1 MLEDFKKAL
10 ARVQSDYGFYIG
22 CQTNPA
28 LALAGY
34 DLSRGRAVGVQ
45 RPRDA
50 RRHAEAR
57 DRRSRNL
64 RPITVKISGKHD
76 WINRAVPVNLE
87 MAAIEKA
94 DRDAKVARRGRGDQ
108 AGAGTDD
115 ERTGA
120 TVGLMELIG

>member
-10 ARVQSDYGFYIG
+10 ARVQSDYGFYVG
-22 CQTNPA
+22 CQTNPT

-34 DLSRGRAVGVQ
+34 DLSPDERSAFSNPETLADMLKRGIGITQ
-45 RPRDA
+45 
-50 RRHAEAR
+50 
-57 DRRSRNL
+57 L

-76 WINRAVPVNLE
+76 WINRAVPVNVE

-94 DRDAKVARRGRGDQ
+94 ERDAKVAAQVETIKR
-108 AGAGTDD
+108 AGTDD

-120 TVGLMELIG
+120 TVRLMELIG

>member
-22 CQTNPA
+22 CQTNPT

-34 DLSRGRAVGVQ
+34 DLSPDERSAFDNPETLADMLKRGIGITQ
-45 RPRDA
+45 
-50 RRHAEAR
+50 
-57 DRRSRNL
+57 L

-87 MAAIEKA
+87 MAAVEKA
-94 DRDAKVARRGRGDQ
+94 DRDAKVALQVDAIRQ
-108 AGAGTDD
+108 ATTGD

-120 TVGLMELIG
+120 TVRLMELIG

>member
-22 CQTNPA
+22 CQTNPT

-34 DLSRGRAVGVQ
+34 DLSVDERSALSNPETLADMLKRGIGITQ
-45 RPRDA
+45 
-50 RRHAEAR
+50 
-57 DRRSRNL
+57 L

-94 DRDAKVARRGRGDQ
+94 DRDAKVALQVDAIKQ
-108 AGAGTDD
+108 ASTDD

-120 TVGLMELIG
+120 TVRLMELIG

>member
-22 CQTNPA
+22 CQTNPT

-34 DLSRGRAVGVQ
+34 DLSPDERSALSDPESLADMLKRGIGITQ
-45 RPRDA
+45 
-50 RRHAEAR
+50 
-57 DRRSRNL
+57 L
-64 RPITVKISGKHD
+64 RPITVKVSGKHD

-94 DRDAKVARRGRGDQ
+94 DRDAKVALQVESIKQ
-108 AGAGTDD
+108 ARTND
-115 ERTGA
+115 ERVRA

>member
-22 CQTNPA
+22 CQINPT

-34 DLSRGRAVGVQ
+34 DLSPDERSALSDPESLADMLKRGIGITQ
-45 RPRDA
+45 
-50 RRHAEAR
+50 
-57 DRRSRNL
+57 L

-94 DRDAKVARRGRGDQ
+94 DRDAKVALQVESIKQ
-108 AGAGTDD
+108 ARTDD
-115 ERTGA
+115 DRTRA